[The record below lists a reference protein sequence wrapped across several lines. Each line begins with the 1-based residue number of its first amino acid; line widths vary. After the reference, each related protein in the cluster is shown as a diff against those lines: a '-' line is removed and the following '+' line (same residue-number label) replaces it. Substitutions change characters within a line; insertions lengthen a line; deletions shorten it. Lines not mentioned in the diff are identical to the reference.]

1 MKPMREVLSAV
12 YGPGMD
18 HRTTESLER
27 LFASHIKTQTNLS
40 PTIPTNWRG
49 KIHRNRKQTGGFQGL
64 GEERKWGACLLGKV
78 LLWSD
83 GNVLELSKVVTVQ
96 LVRANELFTLR

>member
-49 KIHRNRKQTGGFQGL
+49 RRARHGNCLQTNFWSSVRRDKYMTLFRKP
-64 GEERKWGACLLGKV
+64 A
-78 LLWSD
+78 
-83 GNVLELSKVVTVQ
+83 
-96 LVRANELFTLR
+96 